1 MRRKRPRPENLA
13 NIVYWAIRQSVFSY
27 CMMLGIG
34 MIAYR
39 RLLIWRDSFLVSNP
53 GLDVVGGV
61 AGGDLGAMDWL
72 DEASITIW

>member
-1 MRRKRPRPENLA
+1 
-13 NIVYWAIRQSVFSY
+13 
-27 CMMLGIG
+27 MMLGIG